1 MNDVMNAST
10 AGTSWMQVAGA
21 AVLAQHLV
29 DLARTRRSDGSS
41 SVSIHGPS
49 GQKVSWPLPRVH
61 CASFFCCS
69 RAVTSFAAV

>member
-1 MNDVMNAST
+1 MKDVMNAST
-10 AGTSWMQVAGA
+10 DGTSCSRSRVRPSWRSTSSTSQ
-21 AVLAQHLV
+21 
-29 DLARTRRSDGSS
+29 RTRRSDGSR
-41 SVSIHGPS
+41 SVSSHGPS